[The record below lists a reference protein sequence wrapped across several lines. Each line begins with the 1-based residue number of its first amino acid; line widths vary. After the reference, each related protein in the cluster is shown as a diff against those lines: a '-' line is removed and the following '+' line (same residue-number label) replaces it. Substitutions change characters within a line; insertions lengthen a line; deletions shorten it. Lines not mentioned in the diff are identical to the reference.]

1 MNMTRTL
8 LSALAILT
16 VSCTSV
22 GTRLDTFA
30 GDLHQRGLFDGAIV
44 VGDARGIIWEKGYG
58 LANREQNVP
67 FTPSTPAD
75 GGSLAKTVTAALVL
89 DLAREGVVDLDA
101 PVQRYLPELPWK
113 TITLRH
119 LLSHSGG
126 IPVADYDWFDPFLPA
141 PAIRTTGALL
151 KVLETQRPPLAFEPG
166 TRFEYSS
173 LGYDLAAL
181 AAARAAGK
189 SSFAQLAQERFFVPL
204 GFTDSFFRPARFAD
218 FPGVRTLGYRVVDGK
233 AALNDVFDY
242 EGFHGGSNIYFSAR
256 DLHRW
261 NASFFDRSES
271 QEMAKIGSGTSGL
284 TLGSWYRSAD
294 GTMFSYAGHLQG
306 FHDEAF
312 RDMKTKQSIV
322 YLSNNSLEP
331 WMQHALV
338 RGIRAI
344 LAGGNPTPAQPP
356 AVVAVS
362 KEDLPRLNGTWMLGE
377 TRGVIKD
384 GTIERDGVVYRMFQ
398 VRPHAFYVPGL
409 DLVLGFADDL
419 TRMYYSNHFEEG
431 WGERKVS

>member
-1 MNMTRTL
+1 MNISTL

-22 GTRLDTFA
+22 GTRLDTFTA
-30 GDLHQRGLFDGAIV
+30 DLHRRGLFDGAIV
-44 VGDARGIIWEKGYG
+44 VGNERGILWEKGYG
-58 LANREQNVP
+58 LANRELNVP

-101 PVQRYLPELPWK
+101 PLQRYLPEVPWDR
-113 TITLRH
+113 ITLRH
-119 LLSHSGG
+119 LLSHSAG
-126 IPVADYDWFDPFLPA
+126 IPIADYDWFDPFLPA
-141 PAIRTTGALL
+141 PAIRTTEALL
-151 KVLETQRPPLAFEPG
+151 QVLGAQRPPLAFEPG

-189 SSFAQLAQERFFVPL
+189 SSFAQLAKERVFIPL

-218 FPGVRTLGYRVVDGK
+218 FPGVRTLGYRAGK
-233 AALNDVFDY
+233 LYDVFDL
-242 EGFHGGSNIYFSAR
+242 EAFHGGSNIYFSAR

-261 NASFFDRSES
+261 NASFFDRSAP
-271 QEMAKIGSGTSGL
+271 QALAKIGAGTSGL

-312 RDMKTKQSIV
+312 RDMKTKLSIV
-322 YLSNNSLEP
+322 YLSNNTLEP

-344 LAGGNPTPAQPP
+344 LAGGTASAQPP
-356 AVVAVS
+356 AVDAVS
-362 KEDLPRLNGTWMLGE
+362 KEDLLRLNGTWTLG
-377 TRGVIKD
+377 GDKVVIKD

-398 VRPHAFYVPGL
+398 IRPHAFYVPGL
-409 DLVLGFADDL
+409 DLVLGFANDL
-419 TRMYYSNHFEEG
+419 TRLHYSNHFEEG
-431 WGERKVS
+431 WAER